1 MYQQHKERP
10 QKLVSIKSV
19 GLGPGM
25 VLTFRLDTGLRKYST
40 FCACLEYCIDE
51 RNCSRKQELYLTA
64 DLIVFLNL
72 NKWKH
77 LTTMLPFALPR
88 AT

>member
-1 MYQQHKERP
+1 MAMLHNTDISKNLALQIQIYT
-10 QKLVSIKSV
+10 
-19 GLGPGM
+19 
-25 VLTFRLDTGLRKYST
+25 TFY
-40 FCACLEYCIDE
+40 ACLEYCIDE
-51 RNCSRKQELYLTA
+51 RRNCYGKQELYLTA
-64 DLIVFLNL
+64 DLVVFLNL